1 MEQGNQ
7 TKNNKIQE
15 KTSQPEEKKYIE
27 NDNEKEIP
35 KYEEFINLSYEE
47 FGVNCISYISKFFSN
62 NLYICSLKIYSK
74 EKFNVEIKVKKKLS
88 DFERLYKLINSKYS
102 KMNLQ
107 PFPTILFTKDEEY
120 MNYFDNLLNDIIRNS
135 KENEEMK
142 VIFLKFLYDFFIEDK
157 TKEISVIK
165 GEIIS
170 DMFSKENSSVLK
182 TPKASKFK
190 ISFNNIINSYK
201 KENKKLKDKEKDKE
215 NELKKEKLIKKD
227 SQKIENKKERKKSK
241 DSDNGIINGVNII
254 ENKWENIEIKLTDED
269 KFIGYLKIYNQCLFI
284 YKNKPEKNMDE
295 NFEYIIPL
303 YNINIDIKKYKYG
316 NDDKKSLIYSK
327 YINSKEIYDL
337 YYSDQSIV
345 NMKLSEINTD
355 IEIAIYYDYSHYFIN
370 ILFGKNNTI
379 MQLKNFIE
387 FVENNSFILF
397 QDEINNFQFI
407 KQIDKKYLNI
417 YGLLYINIDSL
428 QVQNFSE
435 ECFIQI
441 TSFPYV
447 FNTKKIK
454 LEEKIENNIYN
465 INQQF
470 IIPIHNRFGK
480 IKFEI
485 YQDVFKGVLIKSKE
499 HEVVYESSI
508 EITQILNRFNNK
520 EIKFHLIFE
529 SLEGE
534 PIKKKKG
541 PLLSLIEDKD
551 DKFKIMRT
559 NLLLTI
565 KDYSSPFVLLE
576 KNNNKYILE
585 DLEAGDDNL
594 GIKILFKRLRKMF
607 YLIGEISSKYNSIY
621 RFKYPI
627 FSLLCMI
634 FIFLHLFFAESRYI
648 AKLIILIL
656 LISLASQSNIYR
668 IYLEKY
674 VDKYIFSCKNPY
686 DLKSNI
692 ITTKKENEDREL
704 KNPDYLIEKEELN
717 IMNDIIDPL
726 TNYSKYKLKY
736 FGIIAK
742 ITQYIA
748 SVEKIKNLFL
758 WTDPKLTSY
767 FFILLV
773 MLYLI
778 LYKIDFKYLIIIS
791 LSKKFLLGFFY
802 YRDKYK
808 NNKEIARILLEH
820 AVKIWRELN
829 NKIDYNN
836 NFQRLDR
843 KIDLS
848 TIRVYDSRFKDI
860 IIDIFDKNSN
870 AIISQ
875 TIFSIINSLKDMQ
888 NEIGKC
894 EGILKIKKVSPL
906 YRYIKNNKNI
916 LIIPPEIEDIFYY
929 FVQNIKSDFYILRYK
944 NEIKR
949 NNYEIAKENQGRYL
963 SLSYENFISQN
974 DNNENLEK
982 K

>member
-7 TKNNKIQE
+7 KKNKNIQQKMKE
-15 KTSQPEEKKYIE
+15 SEEKKDLE
-27 NDNEKEIP
+27 NKNETEIP
-35 KYEEFINLSYEE
+35 NYEEFINLSYEE
-47 FGVNCISYISKFFSN
+47 FGVNCINYISKFFSN
-62 NLYICSLKIYSK
+62 NLYLCSLKIYSK

-107 PFPTILFTKDEEY
+107 PFPNILFTKDEEY

-182 TPKASKFK
+182 TPKNSKFK
-190 ISFNNIINSYK
+190 INFTNIINSYK
-201 KENKKLKDKEKDKE
+201 KDNKKVKDKEKDKE
-215 NELKKEKLIKKD
+215 NEVKKEKINKKE
-227 SQKIENKKERKKSK
+227 SEKLETKKERKKSK
-241 DSDNGIINGVNII
+241 DLDYGLINGINIV
-254 ENKWENIEIKLTDED
+254 ENKWDNIEIKLTDEE
-269 KFIGYLKIYNQCLFI
+269 KFMANLKIYNQCLFI
-284 YKNKPEKNMDE
+284 YKIQQEKNSKE

-303 YNINIDIKKYKYG
+303 YNINVDIKKNKYG
-316 NDDKKSLIYSK
+316 NDKKNSLIYSK

-345 NMKLSEINTD
+345 NMKLSQINID
-355 IEIAIYYDYSHYFIN
+355 IEISIYYDYSHYFIN
-370 ILFGKNNTI
+370 IFFGKNNTI
-379 MQLKNFIE
+379 IQLKNFVE

-397 QDEINNFQFI
+397 QNEINNFQFI
-407 KQIDKKYLNI
+407 KQIDEKYLNI

-428 QVQNFSE
+428 QIQNFSE

-441 TSFPYV
+441 TSFPYK
-447 FNTKKIK
+447 FNTKVIK
-454 LEEKIENNIYN
+454 NEENSENNIFN
-465 INQQF
+465 INQHF

-485 YQDVFKGVLIKSKE
+485 YQDVLKGVLIKSKE
-499 HEVVYESSI
+499 HEVIYEASI

-534 PIKKKKG
+534 NFKKKKSS
-541 PLLSLIEDKD
+541 LLALIENKNDE
-551 DKFKIMRT
+551 FNNMRT

-576 KNNNKYILE
+576 KNKNKYILE

-594 GIKILFKRLRKMF
+594 GLKILFKRLKKIF
-607 YLIGEISSKYNSIY
+607 SLIDEIISKYNSIY

-627 FSLLCMI
+627 FSFLCLI
-634 FIFLHLFFAESRYI
+634 FIFLYLCFAESKYI
-648 AKLIILIL
+648 FKLIIQIILIL
-656 LISLASQSNIYR
+656 LVSQSTIYKK
-668 IYLEKY
+668 YLEIY
-674 VDKYIFSCKNPY
+674 VNKYIFSYQNPY

-692 ITTKKENEDREL
+692 ISTKKEIEDKEL
-704 KNPDYLIEKEELN
+704 KNPEYLIEKDELN

-736 FGIIAK
+736 FGIITK
-742 ITQYIA
+742 ITKYIA
-748 SVEKIKNLFL
+748 TVEKIKNLFL
-758 WTDPKLTSY
+758 WTDPKLTIY
-767 FFILLV
+767 FFILLF

-778 LYKIDFKYLIIIS
+778 LYKIDFKYLIIMS
-791 LSKKFLLGFFY
+791 LSRKFFLGFFY

-820 AVKIWRELN
+820 SVQIWRELN
-829 NKIDYNN
+829 NKMDFNN
-836 NFQRLDR
+836 NFQRSDK

-870 AIISQ
+870 TIISP
-875 TIFSIINSLKDMQ
+875 TIFNIINSLKDMQ

-894 EGILKIKKVSPL
+894 EGILKIKKNSPL
-906 YRYIKNNKNI
+906 YRHIKNNKNI
-916 LIIPPEIEDIFYY
+916 LVIPPEIEDIFYY

-949 NNYEIAKENQGRYL
+949 NNYEIIKTNQERYL
-963 SLSYENFISQN
+963 SLSNENFNHQN
-974 DNNENLEK
+974 VDNINSEK